1 MVRHRVRH
9 AHRLIRHIHIRT
21 KVQHRRTIAMRPRR
35 IRGRSWHVRSHR
47 TVCRIR
53 VAHVPLGL
61 VRIATIT
68 MRQIRLVHQR
78 IVLNRLPVQRVRQI
92 IMELRRVL
100 RVIRHIHIRTKVQHR
115 RTTVMHPRRIQGRSW
130 HARSHRTVC
139 RIRVAHV
146 PLGHVRGA
154 TIRMRQIRLV
164 RRLIVQ
170 SRLPVQRVRQIIME
184 LRRVLRVIRRIR
196 IRTKEQHHRITVM
209 HPRRIQGRSW
219 HARSQ
224 RTVRRTPVVRVP
236 LGLVRI
242 ATIRMQQIRH
252 VRRLIVLNRLPVQRV
267 MQIIMELHRVQ
278 RVRQIH
284 PVRRDLMHVQTAR
297 VTQGMAAMQQ
307 QVHVQSVQQGH
318 ISPVRVMHR
327 VGHVLRGIIAPVVR
341 IELRAQARQRMRR
354 IPLGQNTI
362 RHRSRAHQ

>member
-9 AHRLIRHIHIRT
+9 AHRLIRHTHIRT

-35 IRGRSWHVRSHR
+35 TLVHSWHVRSHR

-68 MRQIRLVHQR
+68 MR
-78 IVLNRLPVQRVRQI
+78 
-92 IMELRRVL
+92 
-100 RVIRHIHIRTKVQHR
+100 
-115 RTTVMHPRRIQGRSW
+115 
-130 HARSHRTVC
+130 
-139 RIRVAHV
+139 
-146 PLGHVRGA
+146 
-154 TIRMRQIRLV
+154 
-164 RRLIVQ
+164 
-170 SRLPVQRVRQIIME
+170 
-184 LRRVLRVIRRIR
+184 
-196 IRTKEQHHRITVM
+196 
-209 HPRRIQGRSW
+209 
-219 HARSQ
+219 
-224 RTVRRTPVVRVP
+224 
-236 LGLVRI
+236 
-242 ATIRMQQIRH
+242 QIRH

>member
-35 IRGRSWHVRSHR
+35 TLVHSWHVRSHR

-68 MRQIRLVHQR
+68 MRQIQR
-78 IVLNRLPVQRVRQI
+78 AHRPTAQSRLPVRRVRQI

-100 RVIRHIHIRTKVQHR
+100 RVIRHI
-115 RTTVMHPRRIQGRSW
+115 
-130 HARSHRTVC
+130 
-139 RIRVAHV
+139 
-146 PLGHVRGA
+146 
-154 TIRMRQIRLV
+154 
-164 RRLIVQ
+164 
-170 SRLPVQRVRQIIME
+170 
-184 LRRVLRVIRRIR
+184 R
-196 IRTKEQHHRITVM
+196 IRTKEQHHRITAM

-236 LGLVRI
+236 LGHVRG

-252 VRRLIVLNRLPVQRV
+252 VRRLIVQSRLPVQRV
-267 MQIIMELHRVQ
+267 RQIIMELHRVQ
-278 RVRQIH
+278 RVHQIH

-297 VTQGMAAMQQ
+297 VMQGMVAMQQ
-307 QVHVQSVQQGH
+307 QVHVQSVQQVR
-318 ISPVRVMHR
+318 INPVRVMHR
-327 VGHVLRGIIAPVVR
+327 VGHVLRGITAPVVR

-362 RHRSRAHQ
+362 RHRSIVHQ